1 MVVGGI
7 GVQHYTGTWAAKILP
22 AMQIQLFYHFGKF
35 GADKKRIGLHG
46 SSYGGFITLMA
57 LFTTPDVFAAGA
69 ALGPVTDWV
78 NYNHGYTD
86 NILNERF
93 ADSVANR
100 KSSPLYHAE
109 GLK

>member
-1 MVVGGI
+1 MGGEDLTCN
-7 GVQHYTGTWAAKILP
+7 VDAAV
-22 AMQIQLFYHFGKF
+22 YRSDKF
-35 GADKKRIGLHG
+35 EVDKKRVGLHG

-57 LFTTPDVFAAGA
+57 LFTIPDVFAAGT
-69 ALGPVTDWV
+69 ALGPVTDWA